1 MTRST
6 PARPFLKWAGGKTQ
20 ILDELVRRAPPRI
33 DTYYEPFVGGGAL
46 FFRLAADEER
56 RPRRAVLNDRSRELM
71 TTFEVVRDRVEPL
84 MRRLAALERD
94 YLGRDAEH
102 RAEYFYEVRAQTPE
116 TPLAA
121 AARLIFLNKTCF
133 NGLYRVNRKGEF
145 NVPHGRYR
153 RPRILDRDGLRAAST
168 VLRDVEL
175 RCEDFEQE
183 CAGAGPGDFVYFD
196 PPFHPMSDTSSFT
209 DYTEASFDRE
219 DQLRLKWSIDGLR
232 ERGVPVMLSN
242 SPHQWVVGLYEG
254 SRYHLARVAA
264 RRAINSRGDR
274 RGVIDEL
281 LITNYEPPG

>member
-1 MTRST
+1 MAVQAP
-6 PARPFLKWAGGKTQ
+6 PAASEAELEPLRPPLKWAGGKRWLVPRLRQ
-20 ILDELVRRAPPRI
+20 I
-33 DTYYEPFVGGGAL
+33 YEPYREC
-46 FFRLAADEER
+46 RL
-56 RPRRAVLNDRSRELM
+56 
-71 TTFEVVRDRVEPL
+71 VEPL
-84 MRRLAALERD
+84 A
-94 YLGRDAEH
+94 GG
-102 RAEYFYEVRAQTPE
+102 
-116 TPLAA
+116 LAA
-121 AARLIFLNKTCF
+121 ALGLRPQRALLNDLNPHNINFYRWLSGDLQLDIEMRNEGELYYGHRARFNQLIGDGGVESKEAAELFYYLNHTGY
-133 NGLYRVNRKGEF
+133 NGLCRFNRKGEF

-153 RPRILDRDGLRAAST
+153 RPRILDRDGLRAASA

-209 DYTEASFDRE
+209 AYTEASFDRE